1 MGDLVE
7 TGGSGLVGL
16 LHGKNGEI
24 SIPKPF
30 EKDIFLFDTYVAGTT
45 HIEGIEELEPLLNVD
60 DRLAFFREPDNRY
73 DTQAIVIKTVDGVKN
88 GYVPKQ
94 DNVIFA
100 RLMDAGKLL
109 FGKITSKEKKGS
121 WVKNYIK
128 VFLHE

>member
-1 MGDLVE
+1 MGDLVKSGA
-7 TGGSGLVGL
+7 GGLMGL
-16 LHGKNGEI
+16 LHGNNGELT
-24 SIPKPF
+24 IPKPF

-45 HIEGIEELEPLLNVD
+45 HIEGIEELESHLNTD
-60 DRLAFFREPDNRY
+60 DRLEFFIEPDNQY
-73 DTQAIVIKTVDGVKN
+73 DKQAIVIQTVDGVKI
-88 GYVPKQ
+88 GYVPRQ

-121 WVKNYIK
+121 WVKIYIK